1 MADFCDDAQAREAH
15 FLAQAL
21 DRAKAAPGPGPEIID
36 GVACCAEC
44 GEAIPAAR
52 LKAVPGV
59 GLCRVCA
66 EEQDR
71 LQRQFERA

>member
-1 MADFCDDAQAREAH
+1 MADCCDDAQAHESQ
-15 FLAQAL
+15 FLASSLAGA
-21 DRAKAAPGPGPEIID
+21 RPIPGPAPD
-36 GVACCAEC
+36 MASGVACCAEC
-44 GEAIPAAR
+44 GDKIPEAR

-66 EEQDR
+66 EEMDR

>member
-1 MADFCDDAQAREAH
+1 MADCCDDAQAHEAQ

-21 DRAKAAPGPGPEIID
+21 DRAKPPPGPAPDIID

-44 GEAIPAAR
+44 GEAISEAR
-52 LKAVPGV
+52 LQAVPGV

-66 EEQDR
+66 EEEDLR
-71 LQRQFERA
+71 RQFERA